1 MLWSSVRFLLEALR
15 RVAEGLESERAVA
28 NRAKRQL
35 QNNKIR
41 TLTTGLPAFSD
52 FGPAFRAA
60 PTSPDGDVRGAC
72 YAGYHDTDGEFI
84 PLDQAAGLL
93 RDGRRH
99 LSTTLVLVPG
109 QSVSE
114 AIIDFLIKLD
124 VKEIHGY
131 RPDLG
136 PLRLH
141 RRCSRSDHC
150 GSENLVVAL
159 VSSSGVSLRSG
170 RSGGRGRRG

>member
-1 MLWSSVRFLLEALR
+1 MLLIFTIAVVIVRFLLEALR

-84 PLDQAAGLL
+84 PLDQAAP
-93 RDGRRH
+93 RR
-99 LSTTLVLVPG
+99 TTTPL
-109 QSVSE
+109 
-114 AIIDFLIKLD
+114 
-124 VKEIHGY
+124 HH
-131 RPDLG
+131 LG
-136 PLRLH
+136 PRPGAERL
-141 RRCSRSDHC
+141 RSDHRLPDQARRQRDPRLPTRPRP
-150 GSENLVVAL
+150 SP
-159 VSSSGVSLRSG
+159 SSPQMLSIGSLRLGEPSG
-170 RSGGRGRRG
+170 RTC